1 MCVYLANTYI
11 FIYTVYSIH
20 IYYILYIL
28 IHIYIHILIHICIY
42 TYIHTYLAGCFK
54 YIYIYTYM
62 YVFLSEKCQC
72 QLGRMY
78 GIYRYVDIKFINI
91 NIHMTAHAVF
101 HTLWASQNMCRIA
114 FRGHSRE

>member
-1 MCVYLANTYI
+1 MYLY
-11 FIYTVYSIH
+11 
-20 IYYILYIL
+20 
-28 IHIYIHILIHICIY
+28 IY
-42 TYIHTYLAGCFK
+42 TYIFGWLFQ
-54 YIYIYTYM
+54 IYIYTYM